1 MSPDADGVYRVR
13 APGFVTAAVA
23 VEKLL
28 ATGAAM
34 TVEVYIGE
42 ATDWAYRATQPE
54 TTPWNKGDSE

>member
-1 MSPDADGVYRVR
+1 MSPDADGVYRIR

-23 VEKLL
+23 AEKLL

-42 ATDWAYRATQPE
+42 SPDWAYRATQPE
-54 TTPWNKGDSE
+54 TPPWEKETSA

>member
-1 MSPDADGVYRVR
+1 MKPDADGVYRVR
-13 APGFVTAAVA
+13 APGFVTAASV

-42 ATDWAYRATQPE
+42 AADWAYRATQPE
-54 TTPWNKGDSE
+54 IPPWEKDAGA